1 MREKANR
8 ISNTAT
14 VIIFFAF
21 IFGFALI
28 LLITPDVDYLTSERR
43 QAATLPPVS
52 KIADGDY
59 AEKLESY
66 LADNFPARDIF
77 RRVKVSFASDVL
89 MQSDVNGYRKSDG
102 SEYGMVYPTNLSRVG
117 KNSELFEN
125 IAAEYFAESKI
136 YYTLIPDKS
145 SYLADCMTVD
155 LEDFENIFSDTLGN
169 YAEYIDISGELSGQS
184 YFNTD
189 IHWKQEKL
197 SGVLSKLS
205 DVMGFELFDTSEC
218 TLKSAG
224 DFYGVLYGQAA
235 FSGIDKDSLNY
246 IDCDI
251 IKGCKLTAD
260 GKTSAVYDLAAAESS
275 DDKYDL
281 FLGGEAAV
289 TLIENDSASSG
300 RRLIVFRDS
309 FARSLVP
316 LMLKSYDEVVL
327 IDLRW
332 IKSGMLDEYAD
343 ILSDGADTDVL
354 FISSTQVLNS
364 MVYK

>member
-1 MREKANR
+1 MREKSNK
-8 ISNTAT
+8 ISNIAT

-28 LLITPDVDYLTSERR
+28 LLITPDADYLTSERR
-43 QAATLPPVS
+43 QAAKMPS
-52 KIADGDY
+52 AGDFADGDF
-59 AEKLESY
+59 AENLESY
-66 LADNFPARDIF
+66 LADNFPVRNIF
-77 RRVKVSFASDVL
+77 RRVKVSFANEIL

-102 SEYGMVYPTNLSRVG
+102 SEYEIIYPLNVSRVK
-117 KNSELFEN
+117 KNSELFEK
-125 IAAEYFAESKI
+125 IAAEYFGESNI
-136 YYTLIPDKS
+136 YYTLIPDKG
-145 SYLADCMTVD
+145 SYLAEDMTVD
-155 LEDFENIFSDTLGN
+155 LEDVEDIFSDTLGN
-169 YAEYIDISGELSGQS
+169 YAEYIDISGELSGES

-197 SGVLSKLS
+197 SGVLTKLS
-205 DVMGFELFDTSEC
+205 AAMKFELFNAEEC

-235 FSGIDKDSLNY
+235 FSGIEKDSLNY

-251 IKGCKLTAD
+251 IEGCRLTAD
-260 GKTSAVYDLAAAESS
+260 GKSSAVYDLAAAESS

-289 TLIENDSASSG
+289 TLIENESAGSG
-300 RRLIVFRDS
+300 RRLIIFRDS

-316 LMLKSYDEVVL
+316 LMLKSYDEIVL

-332 IKSGMLDEYAD
+332 IKSGALDEYAD

-354 FISSTQVLNS
+354 FISSIQVLNS